1 MERKFNYSA
10 ITGSLN
16 QVCDRFVPGG
26 YKTVLSFEEIVKNLA
41 SLNVLQGA
49 ELCYS
54 EEGIESDASA
64 VKEILDKYNLVPTF
78 VNCPLFGHKKWAK
91 GSLSAADHSVR
102 KHAVET
108 ILKVMDFAR
117 DVGCDGVN
125 LWLGQDGFDYVF
137 QTDYKKQWENLIES
151 VKTCADYN
159 PDIKLTLEPKLRE
172 PRNRSLIDT
181 TSTALLM
188 CVEIDRKNVGITI
201 DLGHVLQAG
210 QNMAQNVE
218 IALKY
223 DKLFN
228 IHANDNYG
236 SWDDDMVVGSVH
248 MTEYLELFYSLKRFG
263 YDKWL
268 SVDIFPYREDQF
280 EAARECILYMEK
292 FREKV
297 DVMGVDKLTDVI
309 LTGDACKALRLL
321 REAAL

>member
-1 MERKFNYSA
+1 MERKFKYSA

-16 QVCDRFVPGG
+16 QVSDRFVPGG
-26 YKTVLSFEEIVKNLA
+26 YKTVLTFEEIVENLA
-41 SLNVLQGA
+41 ALKVLEGA

-54 EEGIESDASA
+54 TEGIESDAAA
-64 VKEILDKYNLVPTF
+64 VKEILNKYNLAPSF
-78 VNCPLFGHKKWAK
+78 VNSPLFGHKKWMY
-91 GSLSAADHSVR
+91 GSLSAADYAVR
-102 KHAVET
+102 KEAIDVVFK
-108 ILKVMDFAR
+108 LLDFTR
-117 DVGCDGVN
+117 DVGCDGIN

-151 VKTCADYN
+151 LRICSDYN

-181 TSTALLM
+181 TPTALLM
-188 CVEIDRKNVGITI
+188 CMEADRKNVGVTI

-223 DKLFN
+223 DRLFN
-228 IHANDNYG
+228 IHVNDNYG
-236 SWDDDMVVGSVH
+236 SWDDDMIVGSVH
-248 MTEYLELFYSLKRFG
+248 LMEYLELFYSLKKYG

-268 SVDIFPYREDQF
+268 SVDIFPYRERQF

-292 FREKV
+292 FREKI
-297 DVMGVDKLTDVI
+297 DIMGVDKLSDI
-309 LTGDACKALRLL
+309 ISTGDAC
-321 REAAL
+321 AALKFIRETVL